1 MWWRGGSRAWD
12 RGRPN
17 RLRSD
22 EAGGARTAPA
32 GATIA
37 GAMSRRGA
45 HHRGDEGGLHRL
57 VRRWA
62 VGDGTQHKRRH
73 GCPGLRYRCRISGR
87 QIGAE
92 RGHGVP
98 RANTRGR
105 TAQRPPPRPAATR
118 LRHNDRRGAGLRGR
132 PGVSSSLSSSSGWL
146 LLSIAP
152 QELSRLRCPPRAARS
167 ICRHSDILGVPVM
180 GMARH
185 RALPVRDAEHAKRV
199 AGVHVPRVSQGAAR
213 EELADVTVSRGEG
226 RGAGVQKAQG

>member
-1 MWWRGGSRAWD
+1 MWCWGGSQAWD
-12 RGRPN
+12 QGRPG

-22 EAGGARTAPA
+22 EAGGAGTAPA

-57 VRRWA
+57 VRSWA

-92 RGHGVP
+92 NGCGCGVP

-105 TAQRPPPRPAATR
+105 TAQRPPHRLAATR
-118 LRHNDRRGAGLRGR
+118 LRRNDRRGVGLRGR
-132 PGVSSSLSSSSGWL
+132 PGVISCLSSSSGWL

-152 QELSRLRCPPRAARS
+152 QELSRLRCPPRAARN
-167 ICRHSDILGVPVM
+167 ICRHSDILRAPVLGV
-180 GMARH
+180 A
-185 RALPVRDAEHAKRV
+185 
-199 AGVHVPRVSQGAAR
+199 
-213 EELADVTVSRGEG
+213 
-226 RGAGVQKAQG
+226 